1 MSSILQ
7 DRILN
12 KTDFLINRLLPKLKS
27 KTLSV
32 IVTETITLLSSG
44 SNNQSNLAKH
54 FLIPFVYSFL
64 IVQRAEICLDF
75 FSQPGILA
83 IHVDT

>member
-27 KTLSV
+27 KETHVSGLDVVSPVCGSSILFTVSADSSV
-32 IVTETITLLSSG
+32 EANGTF
-44 SNNQSNLAKH
+44 A
-54 FLIPFVYSFL
+54 
-64 IVQRAEICLDF
+64 D
-75 FSQPGILA
+75 
-83 IHVDT
+83 